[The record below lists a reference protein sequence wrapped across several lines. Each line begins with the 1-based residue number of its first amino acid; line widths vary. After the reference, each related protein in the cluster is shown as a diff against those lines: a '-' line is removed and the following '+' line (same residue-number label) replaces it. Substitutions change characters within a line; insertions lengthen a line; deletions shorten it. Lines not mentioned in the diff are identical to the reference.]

1 MKRTQSK
8 KAGISAKQA
17 ESLIRRADPL
27 SSNTVLPSLSPRATR
42 ELSMLYDKA
51 GSVSAVVPPPRRRRV
66 GLIAVAACGAA
77 AVVAAVA
84 VFAVNATT
92 GDTDGG
98 LVADEPVYESAQELE
113 GAADLIVRAELGKG
127 AERTV
132 DDVTSVQAPAKVLAT
147 AKGTAPGP
155 QVTVSYTPPD
165 AGGPESAALTP
176 GKEYVFLLE
185 RQDDGRFTL
194 VNSTQGAYGVSGGRA
209 VAGEGN
215 AVTLSPG
222 VLEALRLTG

>member
-1 MKRTQSK
+1 M
-8 KAGISAKQA
+8 SAKQA

-27 SSNTVLPSLSPRATR
+27 APSAAAPDLSPRATR
-42 ELSMLYDKA
+42 ELSVLYD
-51 GSVSAVVPPPRRRRV
+51 GSGSATAVVAPPRRRRV

-77 AVVAAVA
+77 VVVAAAA

-92 GDTDGG
+92 GDSDGG
-98 LVADEPVYESAQELE
+98 LVADEPVYGAAQELE

-132 DDVTSVQAPAKVLAT
+132 DDVTSIQAPAKVLAT

-194 VNSTQGAYGVSGGRA
+194 VNSTQGAYGVGGGRA
-209 VAGEGN
+209 VAGESN
-215 AVTLSPG
+215 AVMLSPG
-222 VLEALRLTG
+222 VLKALRLTG